1 MCFTD
6 TWYGMENHGESLRA
20 ERLLIKIDGFKK
32 MAIATD
38 SIVFGS
44 FVKGI
49 AKEWSDI
56 DVALVSP
63 DFTGDRFEDRIRIIP
78 MIRKIDSRIE
88 PIPFRSEDFDNGGM
102 LVEEIKR
109 TGTRIQKK

>member
-1 MCFTD
+1 
-6 TWYGMENHGESLRA
+6 
-20 ERLLIKIDGFKK
+20 

-38 SIVFGS
+38 SIIEIVKRYVEVLEKNGIRIREAIIFGS
-44 FVKGI
+44 VVKGT

-63 DFTGDRFEDRIRIIP
+63 DFTGDRFEDRRRIVP
-78 MIRKIDSRIE
+78 LRRKIDSRIE
-88 PIPFRSEDFDNGGM
+88 PIPFRPKDFDNGGM

-109 TGTRIQKK
+109 TGTRILKK